1 MKVKIEVELDT
12 VQDRDELEDLLK
24 IITDLKEQI
33 EQIRY
38 DDYDDD

>member
-33 EQIRY
+33 EQVRY
-38 DDYDDD
+38 NDYDDD